1 MAFTGDTAETHWFVN
16 AHRTGLK
23 EQVWRQFETE
33 NNCLHDHI
41 EKNGSPA
48 EQNLDSSI
56 VQKSD
61 AIKYQR
67 KTDQQEKAQQE
78 RFSQMF
84 CDCESRWDGPF
95 SEVPNKFKIQ

>member
-1 MAFTGDTAETHWFVN
+1 MFLN
-16 AHRTGLK
+16 AIVGLK
-23 EQVWRQFETE
+23 EQVWRQVETE

-41 EKNGSPA
+41 EKIGSPA

-78 RFSQMF
+78 RF
-84 CDCESRWDGPF
+84 
-95 SEVPNKFKIQ
+95 

>member
-1 MAFTGDTAETHWFVN
+1 METV
-16 AHRTGLK
+16 
-23 EQVWRQFETE
+23 ETE
-33 NNCLHDHI
+33 NDCLHDHI

-78 RFSQMF
+78 RF
-84 CDCESRWDGPF
+84 
-95 SEVPNKFKIQ
+95 

>member
-1 MAFTGDTAETHWFVN
+1 VFLIAIV
-16 AHRTGLK
+16 GLK
-23 EQVWRQFETE
+23 EQVWRQVETE

-41 EKNGSPA
+41 EKIGSPA

-67 KTDQQEKAQQE
+67 KTDQRKSSA
-78 RFSQMF
+78 RKILAKCY